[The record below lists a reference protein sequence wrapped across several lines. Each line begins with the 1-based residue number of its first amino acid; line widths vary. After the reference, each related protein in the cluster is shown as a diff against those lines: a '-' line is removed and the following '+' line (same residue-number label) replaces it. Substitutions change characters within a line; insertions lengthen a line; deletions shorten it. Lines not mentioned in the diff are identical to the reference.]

1 MGFADL
7 NALDVF
13 ILIFVLASVLRGVRT
28 GFLAGAFSLAG
39 VVLGA
44 AFGSRLAPFLLPE
57 NEDPVFR
64 AGITLAS
71 VVAFAVLGEVLART
85 FGGSL
90 RARLRGP
97 VSGALDGAGGAALG
111 LVLSLTL
118 VWVIGAFALKSPV
131 LSNVHPTVED
141 SRVIKLLDARMP
153 SDLFT
158 RAVAKLN
165 PLPEIRGPRPAVGE
179 PDAAILDDPEVR
191 SAGSRMVRIN
201 GIACDY
207 GVAGSG
213 WVAAPNLVVT
223 NAHVVAGEVM
233 TRVQPGSMG
242 PSRRARV
249 VLFDDRN
256 DIAILRV
263 RGLGLNPLPLAE
275 PEPGRSAAVFGFP
288 ENGPLDVQP
297 ARIGGT
303 RRVISTDAYDRG
315 PVGRTVT
322 SFRAYV
328 RPGNSGGPAVNAEGQ
343 VVATVFASRADSSE
357 AGFGIPSQIVERH
370 LNTAEGRKKPVG
382 TGECA
387 N

>member
-7 NALDVF
+7 NVLDAF
-13 ILIFVLASVLRGVRT
+13 ILVFVLATVLRGVKT
-28 GFLAGAFSLAG
+28 GFLAGAFSLVG
-39 VVLGA
+39 VVVGA
-44 AFGSRLAPFLLPE
+44 GIGSRLAPFLLPE

-85 FGGSL
+85 LGGSL
-90 RARLRGP
+90 RARLKGP

-111 LVLSLTL
+111 LALSLTL
-118 VWVIGAFALKSPV
+118 VWVVGAFALQTPV

-141 SRVIKLLDARMP
+141 SRVIKVLDARMP
-153 SDLFT
+153 SELFT
-158 RAVAKLN
+158 RAVARLN
-165 PLPEIRGPRPAVGE
+165 PLPEIRGPRPAVAE
-179 PDAAILDDPEVR
+179 PEAAILDDPEIR

-201 GIACDY
+201 GIACGY

-223 NAHVVAGEVM
+223 NAHVVAGETV
-233 TRVQPGSMG
+233 THVQPGGAG
-242 PSRRARV
+242 PSRPARV

-256 DIAILRV
+256 DVAILHV
-263 RGLGLNPLPLAE
+263 RELGMRPLPLAE

-297 ARIGGT
+297 ARTGGT

-315 PVGRTVT
+315 PVRRTVT

-328 RPGNSGGPAVNAEGQ
+328 RPGNSGGPAVNADGQ
-343 VVATVFASRADSSE
+343 VVATVFASRADSSN

-370 LNTAEGRKKPVG
+370 LDTAGDRRKPVS